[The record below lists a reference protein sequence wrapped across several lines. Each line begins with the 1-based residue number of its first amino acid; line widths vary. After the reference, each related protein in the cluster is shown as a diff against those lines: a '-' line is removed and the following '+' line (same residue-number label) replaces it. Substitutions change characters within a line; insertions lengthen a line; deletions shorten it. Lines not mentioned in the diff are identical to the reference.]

1 MGAIYNIYSE
11 CETFWRK
18 PSYCTKQ
25 QSIYPF
31 LWQLSPLLQ
40 CTHPQST
47 QQRLEGAPQLAET
60 CPVPQLTLLPRAFS
74 LLHSLYGPG
83 SAGFLLPCTWACFR
97 FLFHEIVGQKNL
109 PILIWQVWDHYHFR
123 AGRKLREN
131 IKFNPFL
138 LETRKLRCSEVK
150 GLGAISKVIYGKART
165 LIEAAIPLSQ
175 FKGFKHQMNGCRRF

>member
-18 PSYCTKQ
+18 PSYCNKQ

-47 QQRLEGAPQLAET
+47 QQRLQGAPQLAER

-74 LLHSLYGPG
+74 LLHSFYGPG
-83 SAGFLLPCTWACFR
+83 SAGFFPPCTWACFR
-97 FLFHEIVGQKNL
+97 FLFHEILVQKNL
-109 PILIWQVWDHYHFR
+109 PILIWQAWDR
-123 AGRKLREN
+123 SDEKIVA
-131 IKFNPFL
+131 
-138 LETRKLRCSEVK
+138 EV
-150 GLGAISKVIYGKART
+150 LVPSQGKALLLYIT
-165 LIEAAIPLSQ
+165 LKVWRHFCVSCLAALPGTGI
-175 FKGFKHQMNGCRRF
+175 